1 MGLFEYEGTVSCS
14 FLQHCAIPLGL
25 PTASCP
31 RLLQRSFRR
40 VHALIHIHTE
50 APHPRIM
57 SGECYN
63 CKSPYDIHIDAPAS
77 KIPDILMLLGLPEEE
92 AKEVTRLIQ
101 VSTETQ

>member
-1 MGLFEYEGTVSCS
+1 
-14 FLQHCAIPLGL
+14 
-25 PTASCP
+25 
-31 RLLQRSFRR
+31 
-40 VHALIHIHTE
+40 
-50 APHPRIM
+50 M

-101 VSTETQ
+101 VSTKTQ